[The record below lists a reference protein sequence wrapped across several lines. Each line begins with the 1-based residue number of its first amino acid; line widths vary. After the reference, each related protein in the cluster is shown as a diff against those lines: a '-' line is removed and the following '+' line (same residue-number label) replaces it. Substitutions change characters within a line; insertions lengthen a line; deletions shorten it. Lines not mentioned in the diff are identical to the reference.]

1 MGDPKRPKKKW
12 KGPRHPW
19 RKDQLM
25 EELNLIGEYGLR
37 NKRELWRLKMLL
49 DRYRTQAKSLL
60 SLPAEQR
67 KLKEAAFLKGLV
79 KLGIIDEKATLDDV
93 LGLNVKTLLERRLQ
107 TIVYRKG
114 LARSI
119 HEARQLVVHG
129 HITINGYRVRTPSYL
144 VPLSEEEAI
153 ETSLP
158 LPKPNQGD

>member
-12 KGPRHPW
+12 RSPKHPW

-49 DRYRTQAKSLL
+49 DRYRAQAKLLL

-67 KLKEAAFLKGLV
+67 KLKEPVLLGSLV
-79 KLGIIDEKATLDDV
+79 KLGIINEKATIDDV
-93 LGLNVKTLLERRLQ
+93 LGLNVRSLLERRLQ

-119 HEARQLVVHG
+119 HEARQLITHG
-129 HITINGYRVRTPSYL
+129 HIVVNGYRVRTPSYL
-144 VPLSEEEAI
+144 VPVDEEETI
-153 ETSLP
+153 KTSLP
-158 LPKPNQGD
+158 LPKPNSR